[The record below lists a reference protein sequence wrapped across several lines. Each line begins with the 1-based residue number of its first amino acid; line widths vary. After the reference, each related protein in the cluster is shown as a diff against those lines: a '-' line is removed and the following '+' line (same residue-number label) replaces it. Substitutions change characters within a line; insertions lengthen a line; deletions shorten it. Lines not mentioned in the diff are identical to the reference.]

1 MVKQK
6 KKPWWKRFLH
16 MMQLVVS
23 WMKPGGR
30 VNEEMLDAEIGAAEQ
45 DEEMA
50 FAEMAPRGRF
60 SAKALNNLVKATNR
74 LLPKFGQTPDYPS
87 FGGDITEFP
96 TDFVRV
102 LAMFQG
108 ATDDAVEQGIVDDEF
123 AFEFEDITSDGNL
136 MILAGKI
143 NKLASDKQ
151 YDRYLKNQP
160 EAEGVEEEMVDDEIT
175 TEDMP
180 PEDVDALFM
189 ERM

>member
-1 MVKQK
+1 M
-6 KKPWWKRFLH
+6 
-16 MMQLVVS
+16 
-23 WMKPGGR
+23 
-30 VNEEMLDAEIGAAEQ
+30 NEEMLDAEIGAAEQ
-45 DEEMA
+45 EEEVA

-74 LLPKFGQTPDYPS
+74 LLPKFGQTPDYPT
-87 FGGDITEFP
+87 FEGDITQFP

-108 ATDDAVEQGIVDDEF
+108 ATDDAVDQGIVDDEF
-123 AFEFEDITSDGNL
+123 AFDFEDISSDGNL

-151 YDRYLKNQP
+151 YDRYLRSQP
-160 EAEGVEEEMVDDEIT
+160 TDEPEEGEEMVDDETT

>member
-1 MVKQK
+1 
-6 KKPWWKRFLH
+6 
-16 MMQLVVS
+16 MQSVVS
-23 WMKPGGR
+23 WMKLGGK
-30 VNEEMLDAEIGAAEQ
+30 VNEEMLEAEISASEQ
-45 DEEMA
+45 DEEVA
-50 FAEMAPRGRF
+50 FAQMAPRGRF
-60 SAKALNNLVKATNR
+60 SAKALNNLVKAANR

-87 FGGDITEFP
+87 FQEDITEFP

-123 AFEFEDITSDGNL
+123 GFDFENITSDANL
-136 MILAGKI
+136 MVLAGKI

-151 YDRYLKNQP
+151 YDRYLRSQP
-160 EAEGVEEEMVDDEIT
+160 TEEETEEGVTEDEIT

-180 PEDVDALFM
+180 LEDVETLFM

>member
-1 MVKQK
+1 
-6 KKPWWKRFLH
+6 
-16 MMQLVVS
+16 
-23 WMKPGGR
+23 MKLGGK

-45 DEEMA
+45 EEEVA
-50 FAEMAPRGRF
+50 FAQMAPRGRF

-74 LLPKFGQTPDYPS
+74 LLPKFGQTPDYPA
-87 FGGDITEFP
+87 FEGNITEFP

-123 AFEFEDITSDGNL
+123 AFDFENISDDANI
-136 MILAGKI
+136 MVLAGKI

-151 YDRYLKNQP
+151 YDRYLRSQP
-160 EAEGVEEEMVDDEIT
+160 TEDEETEEGMMEDDME

-180 PEDVDALFM
+180 PQDVDALFM

>member
-1 MVKQK
+1 
-6 KKPWWKRFLH
+6 
-16 MMQLVVS
+16 MMQSVVS
-23 WMKPGGR
+23 WMKLGGK

-50 FAEMAPRGRF
+50 FAEMAPKGRF

-87 FGGDITEFP
+87 FEGDITEFP

-102 LAMFQG
+102 FAMFQG

-123 AFEFEDITSDGNL
+123 AFEFEDISSDGNL

-160 EAEGVEEEMVDDEIT
+160 EAEGVEEEVVDDEAT

-180 PEDVDALFM
+180 PEEVDALFM

>member
-1 MVKQK
+1 
-6 KKPWWKRFLH
+6 
-16 MMQLVVS
+16 MQLVVS
-23 WMKPGGR
+23 WMKPGGK

-87 FGGDITEFP
+87 FEGDITEFP

-123 AFEFEDITSDGNL
+123 AFEFEDISSDGNL

-151 YDRYLKNQP
+151 YDRYLKSQP
-160 EAEGVEEEMVDDEIT
+160 TDEPIEGEEMVEDEIT

-180 PEDVDALFM
+180 PEEVDALFM

>member
-1 MVKQK
+1 M
-6 KKPWWKRFLH
+6 
-16 MMQLVVS
+16 
-23 WMKPGGR
+23 
-30 VNEEMLDAEIGAAEQ
+30 NEEMIDVEIGTAEQ
-45 DEEMA
+45 EEEIT
-50 FAEMAPRGRF
+50 FTEMAPKGRF

-74 LLPKFGQTPDYPS
+74 LLPKFGQTPDYP
-87 FGGDITEFP
+87 EFSGNLTQLP

-108 ATDDAVEQGIVDDEF
+108 ATEDAVEQGIVDDEF
-123 AFEFEDITSDGNL
+123 AFDFETITDDANL
-136 MILAGKI
+136 MMLAGKI

-151 YDRYLKNQP
+151 YDRYLRSQP
-160 EAEGVEEEMVDDEIT
+160 TAEEDVEEGMDEDEIT

>member
-1 MVKQK
+1 
-6 KKPWWKRFLH
+6 
-16 MMQLVVS
+16 
-23 WMKPGGR
+23 MKLGGR
-30 VNEEMLDAEIGAAEQ
+30 VNEEMLEAEISAAEQ
-45 DEEMA
+45 DEEVA
-50 FAEMAPRGRF
+50 FAQMAPRGRF

-74 LLPKFGQTPDYPS
+74 LLPKFGQTPDYPL
-87 FGGDITEFP
+87 FQGDITEFP

-123 AFEFEDITSDGNL
+123 AFDFENISSDANL
-136 MILAGKI
+136 MVLAGKI

-151 YDRYLKNQP
+151 YDRYLRSQP
-160 EAEGVEEEMVDDEIT
+160 TEEEETEEGITEDEIT

-180 PEDVDALFM
+180 LEDVETLFM

>member
-1 MVKQK
+1 
-6 KKPWWKRFLH
+6 
-16 MMQLVVS
+16 MQLVVS
-23 WMKPGGR
+23 WMKPGGK

-50 FAEMAPRGRF
+50 FAEMAPKGRF

-87 FGGDITEFP
+87 FEGDITEFP

-123 AFEFEDITSDGNL
+123 AFEFEDISSDGNL

-151 YDRYLKNQP
+151 YDRYLKSQP
-160 EAEGVEEEMVDDEIT
+160 TDEPIEGEEMVEDEIT

-180 PEDVDALFM
+180 PEEVDALFM

>member
-1 MVKQK
+1 M
-6 KKPWWKRFLH
+6 
-16 MMQLVVS
+16 
-23 WMKPGGR
+23 
-30 VNEEMLDAEIGAAEQ
+30 NEEMLDAEIGAAEQ

-87 FGGDITEFP
+87 FEGDITEFP

-123 AFEFEDITSDGNL
+123 AFEFEDISSDGNL

-151 YDRYLKNQP
+151 YDRYLKSQP
-160 EAEGVEEEMVDDEIT
+160 TDEPIEGEEMVEDEIT

-180 PEDVDALFM
+180 PEEVDALFM

>member
-1 MVKQK
+1 MRLAVN
-6 KKPWWKRFLH
+6 
-16 MMQLVVS
+16 
-23 WMKPGGR
+23 WMKLGGR

-45 DEEMA
+45 EEEVA
-50 FAEMAPRGRF
+50 FAQMAPRGRF

-74 LLPKFGQTPDYPS
+74 LLPKFGQTPDYPE
-87 FGGDITEFP
+87 FDGNITEFP

-123 AFEFEDITSDGNL
+123 AFDFENISDDANL
-136 MILAGKI
+136 MVLAGKI

-151 YDRYLKNQP
+151 YDRYLRSQP
-160 EAEGVEEEMVDDEIT
+160 TEEEETEEGMVEDEIT

-180 PEDVDALFM
+180 PQDVDALFM

>member
-1 MVKQK
+1 
-6 KKPWWKRFLH
+6 
-16 MMQLVVS
+16 
-23 WMKPGGR
+23 MKLGGK

-87 FGGDITEFP
+87 FEGDITEFP

-123 AFEFEDITSDGNL
+123 AFEFEDISSDGNL

-151 YDRYLKNQP
+151 YDRYLKSQP
-160 EAEGVEEEMVDDEIT
+160 TDEPIEGEEMVEDEIT

-180 PEDVDALFM
+180 MEDVETLFM

>member
-1 MVKQK
+1 
-6 KKPWWKRFLH
+6 
-16 MMQLVVS
+16 MMQSVVS
-23 WMKPGGR
+23 WMKHGGR
-30 VNEEMLDAEIGAAEQ
+30 MNEEMLDAEIGAAEQ
-45 DEEMA
+45 EEEVA
-50 FAEMAPRGRF
+50 FAQMAPRGRF

-74 LLPKFGQTPDYPS
+74 LLPKFGQTPDYPE
-87 FGGDITEFP
+87 FGGEITEFP

-123 AFEFEDITSDGNL
+123 AFDFENITDDANL
-136 MILAGKI
+136 MVLAGKI

-151 YDRYLKNQP
+151 YDRYLRSQP
-160 EAEGVEEEMVDDEIT
+160 VEEEETEEGMIEDDME

>member
-1 MVKQK
+1 
-6 KKPWWKRFLH
+6 
-16 MMQLVVS
+16 MQSVVS
-23 WMKPGGR
+23 WMKLGGK
-30 VNEEMLDAEIGAAEQ
+30 VNEEMLDAEIAAAEQ
-45 DEEMA
+45 EEEVT
-50 FAEMAPRGRF
+50 FAQMAPKGRF

-87 FGGDITEFP
+87 FGQDITEFP

-123 AFEFEDITSDGNL
+123 AFDFEDITSDANL
-136 MILAGKI
+136 MVLAGKI

-151 YDRYLKNQP
+151 YDRYLRSQP
-160 EAEGVEEEMVDDEIT
+160 TDEPEEGEEMVDDEIT

-180 PEDVDALFM
+180 MEDVETLFM

>member
-1 MVKQK
+1 
-6 KKPWWKRFLH
+6 
-16 MMQLVVS
+16 MQSVVS
-23 WMKPGGR
+23 WMKLGGR
-30 VNEEMLDAEIGAAEQ
+30 VNEEMLEAEISAAEQ
-45 DEEMA
+45 DEEVA
-50 FAEMAPRGRF
+50 FAQMAPRGRF

-74 LLPKFGQTPDYPS
+74 LLPKFGQTPDYPL
-87 FGGDITEFP
+87 FQGDITEFP

-123 AFEFEDITSDGNL
+123 AFDFENISSDANL
-136 MILAGKI
+136 MVLAGKI

-151 YDRYLKNQP
+151 YDRYLRSQP
-160 EAEGVEEEMVDDEIT
+160 TEEEETEEGITEDEIT

-180 PEDVDALFM
+180 LEDVETLFM

>member
-1 MVKQK
+1 
-6 KKPWWKRFLH
+6 
-16 MMQLVVS
+16 
-23 WMKPGGR
+23 

-87 FGGDITEFP
+87 FEGDITEFP

-123 AFEFEDITSDGNL
+123 AFEFEDISSDGNL

-151 YDRYLKNQP
+151 YDRYLKSQP
-160 EAEGVEEEMVDDEIT
+160 TDEPIEGEEMVEDEIT

-180 PEDVDALFM
+180 MEDVETLFM

>member
-1 MVKQK
+1 
-6 KKPWWKRFLH
+6 

-23 WMKPGGR
+23 WIKHGGR
-30 VNEEMLDAEIGAAEQ
+30 MNEEMLDAEIGAAEQ
-45 DEEMA
+45 EDEIA

-60 SAKALNNLVKATNR
+60 SAKALNNLVKAANR
-74 LLPKFGQTPDYPS
+74 LLPKFGQTPDYPEFS
-87 FGGDITEFP
+87 GNITQLP

-123 AFEFEDITSDGNL
+123 AFDFENISDDANL
-136 MILAGKI
+136 MMLAGKI
-143 NKLASDKQ
+143 NKLATDKQ
-151 YDRYLKNQP
+151 YDRYLRSQP
-160 EAEGVEEEMVDDEIT
+160 TEDEETEEGMIEDEIT

-180 PEDVDALFM
+180 PQDVDALFM

>member
-1 MVKQK
+1 
-6 KKPWWKRFLH
+6 
-16 MMQLVVS
+16 MQLVVS
-23 WMKPGGR
+23 WMKPGGK

-87 FGGDITEFP
+87 FEGDITEFP

-108 ATDDAVEQGIVDDEF
+108 AKDDAVEQGIVDDEF
-123 AFEFEDITSDGNL
+123 AFEFEDISSDGNL

-151 YDRYLKNQP
+151 YDRYLKSQP
-160 EAEGVEEEMVDDEIT
+160 TDEPIEGEEMVEDEIT

-180 PEDVDALFM
+180 PEEVDALFM

>member
-1 MVKQK
+1 
-6 KKPWWKRFLH
+6 
-16 MMQLVVS
+16 MQLAVN
-23 WMKPGGR
+23 WMKLGGR

-45 DEEMA
+45 EEEVA
-50 FAEMAPRGRF
+50 FAQMAPKGRF

-74 LLPKFGQTPDYPS
+74 LLPKFGQTPDYPA
-87 FGGDITEFP
+87 FGQDITEFP

-108 ATDDAVEQGIVDDEF
+108 ATDEAVERGLVDDEF
-123 AFEFEDITSDGNL
+123 AFDFEDITSDGNL

-151 YDRYLKNQP
+151 YDRFLKSQP
-160 EAEGVEEEMVDDEIT
+160 VDELEEGEEMVDDETT

-180 PEDVDALFM
+180 IEDVDTLFM